1 MDMIR
6 SKTRDKRRVRQQ
18 DWNPLFTLENY
29 IGYQSR
35 DFFIFEIVP
44 PFQRSCREFGH
55 CSQMITISPK
65 ISTYKKRQRH
75 IKTQLY

>member
-35 DFFIFEIVP
+35 DFF
-44 PFQRSCREFGH
+44 
-55 CSQMITISPK
+55 
-65 ISTYKKRQRH
+65 Y
-75 IKTQLY
+75 L